1 MLRLCCARSP
11 LVQSIIDMS
20 CNVQRYWILLSNL
33 CHGLLGGLAFA
44 HLLLV
49 LTTNPYDWLSAT
61 DDGLAVH
68 GGGSALA
75 HAYASSFY
83 ALAVVCLV
91 SVFDRYNLG
100 IRLTELNRN

>member
-1 MLRLCCARSP
+1 M
-11 LVQSIIDMS
+11 VQNIIDMS
-20 CNVQRYWILLSNL
+20 CAVQRCWILLSNL

-49 LTTNPYDWLSAT
+49 LTTNPFDWLAA
-61 DDGLAVH
+61 DGGADADGVRLRS
-68 GGGSALA
+68 GSSLA

-91 SVFDRYNLG
+91 SVFDR
-100 IRLTELNRN
+100 

>member
-1 MLRLCCARSP
+1 M
-11 LVQSIIDMS
+11 QSIIDTS
-20 CNVQRYWILLSNL
+20 CNVQYVWILLSNL

-49 LTTNPYDWLSAT
+49 LTTNPYDWLTA
-61 DDGLAVH
+61 
-68 GGGSALA
+68 GGGGGGDGGVDAADWKALRGGSTMA

-91 SVFDRYNLG
+91 SVFDRYDSDGNADIL
-100 IRLTELNRN
+100 IT